1 MMEHNAMRKVYTK
14 ADIDQMEKV
23 PRLNLVN
30 SCVGYKSANLIAT
43 RNLEGKTNLAM
54 FGSVLHIGS
63 NPPLLGF
70 IQRPISTSRDTY
82 TNIKEFGWFTVNHV
96 STSMIKDAHHTSAHY
111 DPEQSEFDHTALE
124 EEYAEG
130 VEVPFVAES
139 PIQVLCRFE
148 NEYPIQ
154 ENGTVLIVA
163 AIEMIRVDFGLMGDD
178 GWLRLDKGAVVAVNG
193 LDGYALPRLL
203 NRFSY
208 ARPGESSESLLI
220 HNGKNGVDVPRQIA
234 DSETAS

>member
-1 MMEHNAMRKVYTK
+1 MENNGMRKVYTREE
-14 ADIDQMEKV
+14 IDQMEKV

-30 SCVGYKSANLIAT
+30 SCTGYKSANLIAT
-43 RNLEGKTNLAM
+43 RNIDGKINLAM
-54 FGSVLHIGS
+54 FGSVIHIGS

-70 IQRPISTSRDTY
+70 IQRPITTSRDTY
-82 TNIKEFGWFTVNHV
+82 ANIKECGWFSVNHV
-96 STSMIKDAHHTSAHY
+96 STSMIKDAHQTSAHY
-111 DPEQSEFDHTALE
+111 DADESEFDHTALE
-124 EEYAEG
+124 EEYVEG
-130 VEVPFVAES
+130 VEVPFVSES
-139 PIQVLCRFE
+139 PVQVLCRFS

-163 AIEMIRVDFGLMGDD
+163 EIEMIRVDFGLMGDD

-193 LDGYALPRLL
+193 LDGYALPRML

-208 ARPGESSESLLI
+208 ARPGETSESLLI
-220 HNGKNGVDVPRQIA
+220 HNGKNGDGVPRQIA

>member
-1 MMEHNAMRKVYTK
+1 MENGVTRKVYTR
-14 ADIDQMEKV
+14 DEIDQMEKV

-30 SCVGYKSANLIAT
+30 SCTGYKSANLIAT
-43 RNLEGKTNLAM
+43 RNMDGKTNLAM
-54 FGSVLHIGS
+54 FGSVIHIGS

-70 IQRPISTSRDTY
+70 IQRPITTSRDTY
-82 TNIKEFGWFTVNHV
+82 ANIKEFGWFSVNHV
-96 STSMIKDAHHTSAHY
+96 STAMIKDAHQTSAHY
-111 DPEQSEFDHTALE
+111 DADESEFDYTALE
-124 EEYAEG
+124 EEYVEG
-130 VEVPFVAES
+130 VEVPFVSES
-139 PIQVLCRFE
+139 PVQVLCRFS

-163 AIEMIRVDFGLMGDD
+163 EIEMIRVDFGLMGDD

-193 LDGYALPRLL
+193 LDGYALPRML

-208 ARPGESSESLLI
+208 ARPGETSESLLV
-220 HNGKNGVDVPRQIA
+220 HNGKNGDGVPRQIA

>member
-1 MMEHNAMRKVYTK
+1 MRSVYTRE
-14 ADIDQMEKV
+14 AIEQMEKV

-43 RNLEGKTNLAM
+43 RNLDGKTNLAM
-54 FGSVLHIGS
+54 FGSVLHLGS

-70 IQRPISTSRDTY
+70 IQRPISTPRDTY

-111 DPEQSEFDHTALE
+111 DPDQSEFDYTALE
-124 EEYAEG
+124 EEYVEG

-163 AIEMIRVDFGLMGDD
+163 AIEMIRVDFGLMGED

-208 ARPGESSESLLI
+208 ARPGETSESLLT
-220 HNGKNGVDVPRQIA
+220 HNGKNGDDLPRQIA